1 MDAES
6 LKTAALITIG
16 GRAYPPYGQVLLLA
30 GGAGSGKGF
39 QLQNV
44 IGLKGKVLDVDAFKK
59 LALTNASVQR
69 LIKRKTGIDVAELN
83 LDMKNTADVSTL
95 HKIVRDAQLE
105 ELWWKCVEMSKPLKT
120 KPNLIFDKTLKS
132 FESIVN
138 IRDSVLN
145 VGYEM
150 ENIHIVWV
158 LNKIEIAIKQNAER
172 DRRVDEN
179 ILRNTHE
186 GVSRTMYQLIK
197 LGDQMSNYVGGDVWI
212 SFNQANVDVISQKT
226 KAGEFIIDD
235 KTAICVKKQGKQ
247 ADLSVFNKHLI
258 AKILEYTQDIGWER
272 F

>member
-16 GRAYPPYGQVLLLA
+16 GRAYPNYGQVLMLA

-44 IGLKGKVLDVDAFKK
+44 IGLRGKVLDVDNFKK

-69 LIKRKTGIDVAELN
+69 L
-83 LDMKNTADVSTL
+83 DMSDPRDVSTL
-95 HKIVRDAQLE
+95 HKIVRDAKLE

-138 IRDSVLN
+138 IRDAVLN

-150 ENIHIVWV
+150 KNIHVVWV
-158 LNKIEIAIKQNAER
+158 LNKIEIAIQQNKSR
-172 DRRVDEN
+172 DRMVDEN
-179 ILRNTHE
+179 ILKNTHE
-186 GVSRTMYQLIK
+186 GVSRTMFQLIK
-197 LGDQMSNYVGGDVWI
+197 LGDKMSDYVGGDVWI
-212 SFNQANVDVISQKT
+212 SFNQANVDVIGQKT
-226 KAGEFIIDD
+226 SAGEFIIDE
-235 KTAICVKKQGKQ
+235 KTAVCVKKQGRN

-258 AKILEYTQDIGWER
+258 AKIMEYTKDIGWAR